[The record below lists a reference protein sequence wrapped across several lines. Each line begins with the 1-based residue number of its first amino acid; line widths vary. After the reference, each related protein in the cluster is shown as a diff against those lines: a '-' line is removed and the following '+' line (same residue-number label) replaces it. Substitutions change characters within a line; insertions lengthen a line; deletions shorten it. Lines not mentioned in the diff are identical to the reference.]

1 MGRLKTV
8 SKNQNTTFY
17 GYDGLDRLLMKQFND
32 DFRKFYYLSDRL
44 TNEFYTGGQIRYN
57 ILDNDSLGFRQEFH
71 DNNKPVKYTA
81 TATDNMG
88 SVFALFENGQETTIK
103 SYSTWGDGAGQGTVG
118 PRFNGEHWDEAS
130 GSYLLGNG
138 YRAYSSRLMR
148 FTAPDSWSPFGAG
161 GINAYAY
168 CDGDPINFSDPS
180 GHISGWKWTSIIVG
194 GIGLLLAPL
203 TFGLSLKF
211 GVGVALTLTALEAAS
226 GATAIISGALEEKN
240 PQASEQYGW
249 ASLGLGAPSAV
260 MGIFSLGKG
269 AAKGISALKS
279 APIKLGGKMREL
291 DLLID
296 GLYTFEDTYKKG
308 IRFNIV
314 AHGEPVGN
322 GSQLVIKTAG
332 GFRNMDVDELVSILK
347 S

>member
-1 MGRLKTV
+1 M
-8 SKNQNTTFY
+8 
-17 GYDGLDRLLMKQFND
+17 
-32 DFRKFYYLSDRL
+32 
-44 TNEFYTGGQIRYN
+44 
-57 ILDNDSLGFRQEFH
+57 
-71 DNNKPVKYTA
+71 
-81 TATDNMG
+81 
-88 SVFALFENGQETTIK
+88 K
-103 SYSTWGDGAGQGTVG
+103 SYSPWGDGAGQGTVG

-138 YRAYSSRLMR
+138 YRAYSSRLVR

-180 GHISGWKWTSIIVG
+180 GHISGWGWASIIVG

-203 TFGLSLKF
+203 TFSLSLKF
-211 GVGVALTLTALEAAS
+211 GVGVALVLTALEAAS
-226 GATAIISGALEEKN
+226 VATAIISGALEEKN
-240 PQASEQYGW
+240 LQASEQYGW
-249 ASLGLGAPSAV
+249 VSLGLGAPSAV
-260 MGIFSLGKG
+260 MGIFSLGK
-269 AAKGISALKS
+269 AVAKGIGALKS
-279 APIKLGGKMREL
+279 APIKLSGKMREL

-314 AHGEPVGN
+314 AHGL
-322 GSQLVIKTAG
+322 QLVIKTAG

-347 S
+347 SECYNFDNYSNIRILSYYSGVDEENYFGYRLGQQMKKVILDR

>member
-1 MGRLKTV
+1 M
-8 SKNQNTTFY
+8 
-17 GYDGLDRLLMKQFND
+17 D
-32 DFRKFYYLSDRL
+32 
-44 TNEFYTGGQIRYN
+44 
-57 ILDNDSLGFRQEFH
+57 
-71 DNNKPVKYTA
+71 
-81 TATDNMG
+81 
-88 SVFALFENGQETTIK
+88 
-103 SYSTWGDGAGQGTVG
+103 
-118 PRFNGEHWDEAS
+118 GEHWDEAS

-138 YRAYSSRLMR
+138 YRAYSSRLMH

-180 GHISGWKWTSIIVG
+180 CHISGWEWTSIIVG
-194 GIGLLLAPL
+194 GIGLLLASL
-203 TFGLSLKF
+203 TFGLSLKL
-211 GVGVALTLTALEAAS
+211 GVGVALALTALEAVS

-240 PQASEQYGW
+240 PPASEQYGW

-314 AHGEPVGN
+314 AHGEPVVMVHN
-322 GSQLVIKTAG
+322 WLSKRQAASAIWMLM
-332 GFRNMDVDELVSILK
+332 N
-347 S
+347 